1 MSPKEEE
8 INMNAKQISRTE
20 KQNVVNYFNSLY
32 DQRDNARANENMSLE
47 IDTTN
52 MLIGA
57 KNVLRLLGLES
68 LIL

>member
-1 MSPKEEE
+1 MK
-8 INMNAKQISRTE
+8 INQVTKIER
-20 KQNVVNYFNSLY
+20 QNVVNYFNSLY

>member
-1 MSPKEEE
+1 
-8 INMNAKQISRTE
+8 MNAKQISRTE

>member
-1 MSPKEEE
+1 MK
-8 INMNAKQISRTE
+8 INQVTKIER
-20 KQNVVNYFNSLY
+20 QNVVNYFNSLC